1 MTQVFI
7 ELTDEQKTEVA
18 QLAEQYRQQVEQ
30 PIMSDKM
37 MDTLF
42 LLAIRYLATIEWD
55 EDVNEE
61 AKWLQVRLRIPSPF
75 PIGES

>member
-7 ELTDEQKTEVA
+7 ELTDEQKTEIA

-55 EDVNEE
+55 EDVNEA